1 MGLILWK
8 SELTNTQI
16 FHYKN
21 IDFEIGFYKCERG
34 KYAAIHP
41 LDWEEI
47 EEVEREELASSF
59 YNWLSNS
66 YSIAEKHLKINV
78 DSPVYWLD

>member
-1 MGLILWK
+1 MGIILWK
-8 SELTNTQI
+8 SELTNTQV
-16 FHYKN
+16 FYYKN
-21 IDFEIGFYKCERG
+21 IKVEIGFYKCERG
-34 KYAAIHP
+34 KYAAIHA

-47 EEVEREELASSF
+47 GEEELAISF

-66 YSIAEKHLKINV
+66 YSIAEKQLKINV

>member
-1 MGLILWK
+1 MEILK
-8 SELTNTQI
+8 QLNSKNMVPLTKKQ
-16 FHYKN
+16 
-21 IDFEIGFYKCERG
+21 EQLLR
-34 KYAAIHP
+34 AIHP